1 MKTKY
6 FVFAATIF
14 AVAGFSGCAS
24 KMAYL
29 NTQKPLEEMQ
39 KDKSVCQA
47 VVDDSDFKDKELRD
61 KKFNDCMS
69 GKGYEVVSEAAAEKT
84 QGLKELWI
92 KSGADLRSY
101 DVILIEKV
109 DVSQLIVDNKKASD
123 SKVADEDVANLGD
136 EMRKRFTKT
145 VDAVLPVV
153 TDASEASG
161 KKALCLRLKLTKVSE
176 TDIGVGAAL
185 QVAGH
190 FSPVPLPGAPEKD
203 FSFKGE
209 IVDSAT
215 QEKLLDF
222 SDEVKGDKNSSLVG
236 DEKFSHWQKAYNVMD
251 YWADK
256 LSALLA
262 KQRGQKYTSVLKM
275 KII

>member
-1 MKTKY
+1 
-6 FVFAATIF
+6 
-14 AVAGFSGCAS
+14 
-24 KMAYL
+24 MAYI

-39 KDKSVCQA
+39 KDKNVCRA
-47 VVDDSDFKDKELRD
+47 SADKSDFKDKNLRE
-61 KKFNDCMS
+61 KKFNECMKD
-69 GKGYEVVSEAAAEKT
+69 KGYDVVSEAAAEKT

-92 KSGADLRSY
+92 RSGTDLKAY
-101 DVILIEKV
+101 DVIFIEKV
-109 DVSQLIVDNKKASD
+109 DVSQLIKDNKKSSD
-123 SKVADEDVANLGD
+123 SKITEAEIINLGD
-136 EMRKRFTKT
+136 EMLKRFAKT
-145 VDAVLPVV
+145 LSVVLPVV
-153 TDASEASG
+153 ADASAAAG
-161 KKALCLRLKLTKVSE
+161 KRALCLRMKLTKISE

-209 IVDSAT
+209 IVDALS
-215 QEKLLDF
+215 QEKLFDF

-256 LSALLA
+256 LGALLA
-262 KQRGQKYTSVLKM
+262 KQRRQKYTSTLKM